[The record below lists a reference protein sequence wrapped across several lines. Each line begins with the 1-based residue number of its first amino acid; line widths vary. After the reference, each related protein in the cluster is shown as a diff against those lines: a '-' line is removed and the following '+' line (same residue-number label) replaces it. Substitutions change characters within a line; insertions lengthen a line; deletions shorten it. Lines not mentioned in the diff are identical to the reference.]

1 MKKLFNLL
9 GLISLIITLKSVA
22 GEYHYDNYSL
32 DSEKWKLPR
41 SFYFNFD
48 DSYILDPTNEY
59 SSITVCE
66 DKNEYYSVKGGQFL
80 FAIPRKG
87 VDIGDSWDVESRQF
101 TVKNKVNLQVLGGNY
116 ATHLIEMTTK
126 EGLRYQ
132 YFYSKDK
139 GLVAFSLGSLKDDS
153 TEMYW
158 LREHEGLGINTK

>member
-32 DSEKWKLPR
+32 DSEKWKLPS

-48 DSYILDPTNEY
+48 DSYMLDPTNEY
-59 SSITVCE
+59 STITACGN
-66 DKNEYYSVKGGQFL
+66 KNEYFCVKGGQFL
-80 FAIPRKG
+80 FAIPHKG
-87 VDIGDSWDVESRQF
+87 ADAGDSWDIESRHF
-101 TVKNKVNLQVLGGNY
+101 TVKSKVDLQVLGGNY
-116 ATHLIEMTTK
+116 NTHLIEMTTK
-126 EGLRYQ
+126 EGLKYQ

-139 GLVAFSLGSLKDDS
+139 GLLAFSLSSLEDDN

-158 LREHEGLGINTK
+158 LRERKGVGINTK